1 MFIFCTIGF
10 MKASEFK
17 KGNKKVMHAWM
28 FYDWAN
34 SAYNLVIV
42 SAIFPI
48 FWDAITVKQGKE
60 KILFFGTALNND
72 SLISYVTAAAFLIVV
87 ILSPILSGIAD
98 YTGNKKFF
106 LKLFCYLGALSTM
119 GLCVFNV
126 ALSNLYSGLLF
137 YFLALI
143 GFWCSLVFY
152 NSYLPDIAAP
162 EDQDSLSAK
171 GFSYGYIGSTILL
184 TINLVMVL
192 TQEAENQIFMM
203 KVSFVMVG
211 VWWIAFS
218 QYTYKYLPDFKNSNK
233 LTRNVVFKGFKE
245 LKRIWV
251 EIKKDERLK
260 RFLYAFFMYSMAVQ
274 TIMLI
279 ATYFG
284 VEEIQ
289 WKEGG
294 ATAGLVISILL
305 IQILAIGGAFATSK
319 LASIIGNINT
329 LIVVN
334 LVWIVTVVYAYSIHT
349 PTEFYITAC
358 LVGLVMGGIQSLS
371 RSTYSKFLP
380 KTADTTSYFSFY
392 DVTEKIGII
401 IGMLLYGYLSN
412 KTGSTRISIVFF
424 GAFFAIGIFLLLRV
438 PKKS

>member
-1 MFIFCTIGF
+1 M
-10 MKASEFK
+10 FK
-17 KGNKKVMHAWM
+17 KGDKKVMHAWM

-60 KILFFGTALNND
+60 KILFLGIELNND
-72 SLISYVTAAAFLIVV
+72 SLISYVTAAAFLVV
-87 ILSPILSGIAD
+87 VLLSPILSGIAD
-98 YTGNKKFF
+98 YMGNKKFF
-106 LKLFCYLGALSTM
+106 LKLFCYIGAFSTI
-119 GLCVFNV
+119 GLCVFNTQ
-126 ALSNLYSGLLF
+126 LEYLYLGMFF

-152 NSYLPDIAAP
+152 NSYLPDIANP

-184 TINLVMVL
+184 TINLIMVL
-192 TQEAENQIFMM
+192 TQETENQIFMM
-203 KVSFVMVG
+203 KVSFVTVG
-211 VWWIAFS
+211 VWWMAFS
-218 QYTYKYLPDFKNSNK
+218 QYTYKYLPNFKNSKKITKNI
-233 LTRNVVFKGFKE
+233 VFKGFKE
-245 LKRIWV
+245 LKAIGL
-251 EIKKDERLK
+251 EINGNKMLR
-260 RFLYAFFMYSMAVQ
+260 RFLGAFFMYSMAVQ

-284 VEEIQ
+284 VEEIE

-319 LASIIGNINT
+319 LAGLIGNINT
-329 LIVVN
+329 LIAVN
-334 LVWIVTVVYAYSIHT
+334 VIWIITVIYAYNIYT

-380 KTADTTSYFSFY
+380 KTEDTTSYFSFY

-401 IGMLLYGYLSN
+401 IGMLLYGYISN
-412 KTGSTRISIVFF
+412 KTGSTRLSIVFF
-424 GAFFAIGIFLLLRV
+424 GAFFGLGIILLLRV
-438 PKKS
+438 PKNNKS

>member
-1 MFIFCTIGF
+1 
-10 MKASEFK
+10 MKATTFT
-17 KGNKKVMHAWM
+17 KGDKKVMHAWM

-60 KILFFGTALNND
+60 KILFWGVELNND
-72 SLISYVTAAAFLIVV
+72 SLISYVTAAAFLVV
-87 ILSPILSGIAD
+87 VLLSPILSGIAD
-98 YTGNKKFF
+98 YMGNKKFF
-106 LKLFCYLGALSTM
+106 LKLFCYLGAVSTM
-119 GLCVFNV
+119 GLCVFN
-126 ALSNLYSGLLF
+126 AELEHLYSGVFF

-162 EDQDSLSAK
+162 EDQDYLSAK

-184 TINLVMVL
+184 TINLIMVL
-192 TQEAENQIFMM
+192 TQEPQNQIFMM
-203 KVSFVMVG
+203 KISFVMVG

-218 QYTYKYLPDFKNSNK
+218 QYTYKYLPSFKNTNT
-233 LTRNVVFKGFKE
+233 LTKNIVFKGFKE
-245 LKRIWV
+245 LKLIGA
-251 EIKKDERLK
+251 EIKKNKMLK

-284 VEEIQ
+284 VEEIE

-305 IQILAIGGAFATSK
+305 IQVLAIGGAFATSK
-319 LASIIGNINT
+319 LASAIGNINT
-329 LIVVN
+329 LIVINVI
-334 LVWIVTVVYAYSIHT
+334 WIMTVVYAYSIHS
-349 PTEFYITAC
+349 PTQFYITAC
-358 LVGLVMGGIQSLS
+358 LVGVVMGGIQSLS

-380 KTADTTSYFSFY
+380 KTEDTTSYFSFY

-401 IGMLLYGYLSN
+401 IGMLLYGYISN
-412 KTGSTRISIVFF
+412 KTGSTRLSIVFF
-424 GAFFAIGIFLLLRV
+424 GLFFALGIILLLRV
-438 PKKS
+438 PKKKQNLTQ

>member
-1 MFIFCTIGF
+1 
-10 MKASEFK
+10 MKATTFT
-17 KGNKKVMHAWM
+17 KGDKKVMHAWM

-60 KILFFGTALNND
+60 KILFWGVELNND
-72 SLISYVTAAAFLIVV
+72 SLISYVTAAAFLVV
-87 ILSPILSGIAD
+87 VLLSPILSGIAD
-98 YTGNKKFF
+98 YMGNKKFF
-106 LKLFCYLGALSTM
+106 LKLFCYLGAVSTM

-126 ALSNLYSGLLF
+126 ELEHLYSGVFF

-162 EDQDSLSAK
+162 EDQDYLSAK

-184 TINLVMVL
+184 TINLIMVL
-192 TQEAENQIFMM
+192 TQEPQNQIFMM
-203 KVSFVMVG
+203 KISFVMVG
-211 VWWIAFS
+211 IWWIAFS
-218 QYTYKYLPDFKNSNK
+218 QYTYKYLPSFKNTNT
-233 LTRNVVFKGFKE
+233 LTKNIVFKGFKE
-245 LKRIWV
+245 LKLIGA
-251 EIKKDERLK
+251 EIKKNKMLK

-284 VEEIQ
+284 VEEIE

-305 IQILAIGGAFATSK
+305 IQVLAIGGAFATSK
-319 LASIIGNINT
+319 LASAIGNINT
-329 LIVVN
+329 LIVINVI
-334 LVWIVTVVYAYSIHT
+334 WIMTVVYAYSIHS
-349 PTEFYITAC
+349 PTQFYITAC
-358 LVGLVMGGIQSLS
+358 LVGVVMGGIQSLS

-380 KTADTTSYFSFY
+380 KTEDTTSYFSFY

-401 IGMLLYGYLSN
+401 IGMLLYGYISN
-412 KTGSTRISIVFF
+412 KTGSTRLSIVFF
-424 GAFFAIGIFLLLRV
+424 GLFFALGIILLLRV
-438 PKKS
+438 PKKKQNLTQ